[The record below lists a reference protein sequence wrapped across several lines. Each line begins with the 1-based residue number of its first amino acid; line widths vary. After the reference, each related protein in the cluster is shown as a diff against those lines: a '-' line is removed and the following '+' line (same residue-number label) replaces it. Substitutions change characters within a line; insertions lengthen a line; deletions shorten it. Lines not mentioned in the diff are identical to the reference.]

1 MSREESDQMDTP
13 KRATVRLSIKRNG
26 EQGTQSSEDHDS
38 RQAAVEAAGKM
49 SEALETIERARGHLY
64 SFHQLTGRADLQLDA
79 VVEQLSRLGHT
90 DLAERI
96 SLELIGRNVL
106 PGRWSFQVVDDY
118 DDGYYQCFQQIE
130 RLTRARLT
138 GGRRHVFEAEMKER
152 RRTAGHPAHTAA
164 PDDGPTD

>member
-1 MSREESDQMDTP
+1 MDTP
-13 KRATVRLSIKRNG
+13 KRATVRLSIKRTG
-26 EQGTQSSEDHDS
+26 EQPMQTSYDGEA
-38 RQAAVEAAGKM
+38 RRAAVEAAGKM

-64 SFHQLTGRADLQLDA
+64 AFHQLTGRADFQLDA
-79 VVEQLSRLGHT
+79 VVEQLSELGHT

-96 SLELIGRNVL
+96 RHELLGRNVL

-138 GGRRHVFEAEMKER
+138 GGRRHVFEAEMKQR

-164 PDDGPTD
+164 PDDDPTA